1 MPSSATVPTRKRRD
15 SSGLTVDA
23 TGAPAIDPTENV
35 LALVDAAQE
44 RSEAIRALTAEVAE
58 ARLSKIEAL
67 VALRAE
73 HAKEIRQ
80 LESDRL
86 DKIRMVDVLAANTAA
101 ERAQVAIQTLATT
114 TTANADTL
122 RSMVSATAAAIASQ
136 TAITNSALTERIAS
150 LEKSSYTGAGKQAVA
165 DPMITELV
173 TEMRALRISQAAGAG
188 KSQGSHAM
196 WGYVAAGFGFLLT
209 LGSLAALA
217 IRFAK

>member
-1 MPSSATVPTRKRRD
+1 MPSSAIAPKHKRRD
-15 SSGLTVDA
+15 SNGLTVDA

-44 RSEAIRALTAEVAE
+44 RSEAIRVLTAEVAD
-58 ARLSKIEAL
+58 AKLSRIEAL

-136 TAITNSALTERIAS
+136 TAITNAALTERIAS
-150 LEKSSYTGAGKQAVA
+150 LEKSSYTGAGKQALA
-165 DPMITELV
+165 DPMLTELIM
-173 TEMRALRISQAAGAG
+173 EMRSLRHTQVGGAG
-188 KSQGSHAM
+188 KSEGKTAM
-196 WGYVAAGFGFLLT
+196 WGYVVGAVGFIGMLIAIGVALLNIT
-209 LGSLAALA
+209 
-217 IRFAK
+217 K